1 MTAFPGRRHRNL
13 AILLCCLAAAGR
25 SAAADGIVFEW
36 IQRGDVVQDGGV
48 SAGLAWGDYDG
59 DGDPD
64 LFIANWRGQPN
75 LLYRNQEGELVRVT
89 DGPVAAATSW
99 SSDGAWGDY
108 DGDGDLDL
116 FVANQNNQ
124 HNELYRNDGEAGF
137 VRVEEGDIVSDFGD
151 SYSAAWGD
159 YDGDGHLDLVVAN
172 SGTQPNFLYRNR
184 GDSTFERLDD
194 PSWTGDRE
202 PSHGVSW
209 ADYDDDGDLDLFVAN
224 YSPAPNAL
232 YRNEGDKRLARVA
245 EGPIAE
251 DAVSSLGGAWAD
263 YDNDGDLDLFVANSV
278 GFFGPAKDVLYRNDG
293 EGGFTPVDSAATRDP
308 GASGGASWADV
319 DLDGDLDLFVV
330 GYASPNH
337 LYLNDGQ
344 GDLQPMAQTFPLD
357 LAHFATGHGWADYDA
372 DGDPDLAVA
381 NWQGQDN
388 NLFGNPGSGAR
399 WLRVQ
404 LRSDGPNRRAIGAK
418 IRLATGTGDERVWQ
432 RRDVAA
438 GGSFRSQEPADQ
450 LFGLGTAE
458 RVAELVVEWPSG
470 AVETVT
476 DLAADATVTLVEGR
490 GVVSAHPVPA
500 AAPSVAAAL
509 TPTVEAEGIEAAIA
523 RYHQLRRAQPSAWD
537 YGPDALSALTI
548 SLLRQGQ
555 PDASVRIQ
563 QLAVEEFP
571 RSGAA
576 GQLLVRLYEYLGR
589 AEEAHSAL
597 NALVAR
603 VDELEGLHEDER
615 EALRNQVGFL
625 EKHAL

>member
-1 MTAFPGRRHRNL
+1 MTASSRQCSRVL
-13 AILLCCLAAAGR
+13 AILLFGALAAHT
-25 SAAADGIVFEW
+25 AATAEGPTFEW

-75 LLYRNQEGELVRVT
+75 LLYRNQEGELARVT
-89 DGPVAAATSW
+89 EGPVATDTAW
-99 SSDGAWGDY
+99 SSGGAWGDY

-124 HNELYRNDGEAGF
+124 HNQLYRNDGEEGF
-137 VRVEEGDIVSDFGD
+137 ARVEEGDVVSDFGD

-184 GDSTFERLDD
+184 GDSTFERVTD
-194 PSWTGDRE
+194 PSWAGDRE

-232 YRNEGDKRLARVA
+232 YRNQGDGRLARVA

-278 GFFGPAKDVLYRNDG
+278 GFFGPAPDVLYRNDG
-293 EGGFTPVDSAATRDP
+293 EGGFTPVDNAATRDA

-330 GYASPNH
+330 GYASPNQ

-344 GDLQPMAQTFPLD
+344 GDLQPMEQTFPLD
-357 LAHFATGHGWADYDA
+357 LAHFATGHGWADFDA

-388 NLFGNPGSGAR
+388 NLFGNPGTGAH
-399 WLRVQ
+399 WLRVR
-404 LRSDGPNRRAIGAK
+404 LRTDGPNRRAIGAK
-418 IRLATGTGDERVWQ
+418 VRLATGSGDGRVWQ

-438 GGSFRSQEPADQ
+438 GGSFRSQDPADQ
-450 LFGLGTAE
+450 LFGLGAEE

-470 AVETVT
+470 AVETLT
-476 DLAADATVTLVEGR
+476 DLAADATVTIAEGE
-490 GVVSAHPVPA
+490 GVIGRDSVPA
-500 AAPSVAAAL
+500 AAPPVAGAL
-509 TPTVEAEGIEAAIA
+509 TSTIEAEGIEAAIA
-523 RYHQLRRAQPSAWD
+523 RYHQLRLEQPEAWD

-563 QLAVEEFP
+563 RVAEFP
-571 RSGAA
+571 RSGSA
-576 GQLLVRLYEYLGR
+576 GQLLVRLYQYLGR
-589 AEEAHSAL
+589 AEEARSAL

-615 EALRNQVGFL
+615 EALRDQVGFL
-625 EKHAL
+625 EKHSL